1 MLLTEPHVKRV
12 LWYIS
17 TISSPKINTKNETK
31 AISFSQ
37 FIERNIAKGTT
48 DPRVKFISQ
57 ASSCTQI
64 VTKFQFQ
71 NLD

>member
-48 DPRVKFISQ
+48 YPRVEFISQ
-57 ASSCTQI
+57 VLTEI
-64 VTKFQFQ
+64 LIKFQIQ

>member
-48 DPRVKFISQ
+48 DPRVEFISQ
-57 ASSCTQI
+57 VLTEI
-64 VTKFQFQ
+64 LIKFQIQ
-71 NLD
+71 NLN

>member
-1 MLLTEPHVKRV
+1 MWEPHVKRV

-48 DPRVKFISQ
+48 DPRVEFISQ
-57 ASSCTQI
+57 VLTEI
-64 VTKFQFQ
+64 LIKFQIQ